1 MKVEA
6 SQQELERMVKVT
18 FVVGKSDYSKKAST
32 KRCRIH
38 VMCLQTRKL

>member
-1 MKVEA
+1 MVKVEA
-6 SQQELERMVKVT
+6 SQQELERMVKVI

-38 VMCLQTRKL
+38 VMCINCK